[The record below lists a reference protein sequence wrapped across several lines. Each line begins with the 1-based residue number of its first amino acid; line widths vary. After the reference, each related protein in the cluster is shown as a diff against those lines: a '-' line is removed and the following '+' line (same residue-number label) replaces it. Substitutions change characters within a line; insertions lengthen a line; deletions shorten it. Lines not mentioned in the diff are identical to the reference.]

1 MGCKFFENSP
11 QIMTH
16 HIIQLYYR
24 ISEIRVVFSR
34 SRQHKNIIPL
44 LQLQPSNLQFLL
56 LIQIIEQSS

>member
-1 MGCKFFENSP
+1 
-11 QIMTH
+11 MTH